1 METPKFLSE
10 ADRSRVKKA
19 VEQAESITSGEI
31 RVYMEDEC
39 PDDYLGRAAFIFEK
53 LGMTQTELRNGVLI
67 YIAVKDHVLAI
78 IGDSG
83 IHVKVG
89 ELFWEEIKEQMMQR
103 FKKGEYADG
112 IVEAV
117 HAAGKALSNYFP
129 PNREDKNELP
139 DDITFGEQ

>member
-10 ADRSRVKKA
+10 QDRSRVKKA
-19 VEQAESITSGEI
+19 VEQAESVTSGEI

-83 IHVKVG
+83 IHAKVG
-89 ELFWEEIKEQMMQR
+89 DMFWEEIKEQMMQR

-117 HAAGKALSNYFP
+117 HAAGKALSSYFP
-129 PNREDKNELP
+129 HNREDKNELP